1 MKRDRVK
8 EKKKGRTINE
18 EAILCAT
25 PARWVFVR
33 RVRTSVG
40 VAKMNFQQLVAGRC
54 FKPTE
59 VVAGDSTAICR
70 QFVRQRARRSR
81 NYELRLSR
89 DFGYHWAAFVTGPWL
104 LPNLG

>member
-1 MKRDRVK
+1 VK

-40 VAKMNFQQLVAGRC
+40 VAKMNFQQLVAGRS

-59 VVAGDSTAICR
+59 VVVSSDPTAICR
-70 QFVRQRARRSR
+70 PFIRQRAQHRRATT
-81 NYELRLSR
+81 NC
-89 DFGYHWAAFVTGPWL
+89 GYHGPIVITNRSYYQTSV
-104 LPNLG
+104 NLDTQHRK